1 MSITLK
7 ELRLWVKITI
17 VAKVVVIK
25 RLVRQDRRLGPDVR
39 DTWQFSP
46 PRMATDDVWLK
57 SL

>member
-39 DTWQFSP
+39 DT
-46 PRMATDDVWLK
+46 
-57 SL
+57 